1 MDVNAEI
8 NDLRRRVG
16 DLEGAVNVL
25 SGQLGRL
32 HPELLVVKQ
41 QSSDGFDRM
50 NVTMERVIAR
60 LDNVNT
66 QVWSLRDDLPSL
78 LRELLPR
85 SDRSSYDGS

>member
-78 LRELLPR
+78 LRDLLPR

>member
-78 LRELLPR
+78 LRDMLPR
-85 SDRSSYDGS
+85 SDRSSYDGT